1 MARLLCKL
9 ASGLALARSVYA
21 VDMNMEYNQGLPDTG
36 LDVSGWTAGQLPDLD
51 DMISLNDFQMAAK
64 NFLSAKYYTQYRTGA
79 LDETTYINNL
89 EIFRKIIFNGYAFQ
103 DVTNL
108 NLNTSILGYNFAAP
122 FFIAP
127 AANAG
132 HANDGAETNLVKAA
146 ASAGVLYVPSI
157 SATQSVEEI
166 GAAAADGQ
174 IMFHQEYLWA
184 NTSRVEDELARIEAA
199 GFKAIFL
206 TVDNT
211 GIGGIRD
218 RSLRF
223 SSGSGDTGHALD
235 FTVDSLQRLR
245 NMTSLPIVPK
255 GVKTARDVKLC
266 ADLGFDAVYISNH
279 GGRVVD
285 GAPTAVEVL
294 LDLHAQ
300 YPEVFD
306 QIEIYADGGVRRGT
320 HVLALLALGVKAVG
334 LGRPPMFANV
344 FGQEGVEAM
353 LDILRTEL
361 VTEMQLLGQTDVD
374 KWRGNT
380 SFINTKR
387 VELEYFGAPLS
398 SFTPINY

>member
-1 MARLLCKL
+1 MVRFLSSL

-21 VDMNMEYNQGLPDTG
+21 VDIDQEVSEGIPDTG
-36 LDVSGWTAGQLPDLD
+36 LDTSSWTAGELPDID
-51 DMISLNDFQMAAK
+51 EMVTVNDFQIAAK
-64 NFLSAKYYTQYRTGA
+64 NFLSGKYYTQYRTGA

-103 DVTNL
+103 DVSGL
-108 NLNTSILGYNFAAP
+108 NLNTTILGYNFSAP
-122 FFIAP
+122 YFIAP

-146 ASAGVLYVPSI
+146 ASAGILYVPSI
-157 SATQSVEEI
+157 SATQSVQTI

-174 IMFHQEYLWA
+174 VMFHQEYLWA
-184 NTSRVEDELARIEAA
+184 NTSRVEDELAQIEAA

-218 RSLRF
+218 RSLRY
-223 SSGSGDTGHALD
+223 SSGSGDTGHSLD
-235 FTVDSLQRLR
+235 FTVDSLNRLR

-294 LDLHAQ
+294 LDLHAN

-320 HVLALLALGVKAVG
+320 HVLALLALGARAVG

-380 SFINTKR
+380 TFINTKKIE
-387 VELEYFGAPLS
+387 VDYFGAPLS
-398 SFTPINY
+398 SFTQINY

>member
-1 MARLLCKL
+1 M
-9 ASGLALARSVYA
+9 
-21 VDMNMEYNQGLPDTG
+21 
-36 LDVSGWTAGQLPDLD
+36 
-51 DMISLNDFQMAAK
+51 
-64 NFLSAKYYTQYRTGA
+64 
-79 LDETTYINNL
+79 
-89 EIFRKIIFNGYAFQ
+89 
-103 DVTNL
+103 
-108 NLNTSILGYNFAAP
+108 GYNFSAP
-122 FFIAP
+122 YFIAP

-132 HANDGAETNLVKAA
+132 HANDGAEANLVRAA
-146 ASAGVLYVPSI
+146 ASTGILYVPSI
-157 SATQSVEEI
+157 SATLEIEEI
-166 GAAAADGQ
+166 AAAAADGQ

-184 NTSRVEDELARIEAA
+184 NITRVQDELKRIEDS

-223 SSGSGDTGHALD
+223 TAGGDTGHTLN
-235 FTVDSLQRLR
+235 FTVESLNQLR
-245 NMTSLPIVPK
+245 SMTSLPIVPK
-255 GVKTARDVKLC
+255 GIKTARDVKLC

-285 GAPTAVEVL
+285 GAPTAIEVL
-294 LDLHAQ
+294 LDVHAQ
-300 YPEVFD
+300 YPEVLD

-320 HVLALLALGVKAVG
+320 HVLTLLALGARAVG

-353 LDILRTEL
+353 LKILNTEL

-380 SFINTKR
+380 TLINTRKI
-387 VELEYFGAPLS
+387 ELEYFGFPLA
-398 SFTPINY
+398 SFKA